1 MAERVALSEDNRS
14 VQNLPTALLLLALG
28 ASCSP
33 RQPLAGDRPE
43 HGLWALNSP
52 EPELLGSLRE
62 GRQLL
67 LAPLVSRSEEVVRA
81 ERTRRG
87 LGLRLEGSARWQI
100 VDLALRAIQ
109 HPVGHQL
116 LVGSEGA
123 LVVGPGQLPR
133 ETLPS
138 VSHLPWL
145 ARQDGQHLSTAAVTL
160 VPPDWGILPH
170 SLVLIAGDGAGTPHA
185 VMVDGVPHTLGGG
198 RREALVLPAHAK
210 QNVHVEPG
218 GARLDQAFFARVEEV
233 QGTAGV
239 PLLLRDWERNDGK
252 KTQEGTQPDPWTAP
266 LVAHETL
273 DLWFDPPHRAQP
285 GRTWTVLVEIEC
297 AEIETRGTPRTESA
311 PSTGWF
317 CDVTS
322 HLGLENLHLEGP
334 AEQLTI
340 APTMGPGLAWG
351 DVDGDGWVD
360 LYLVQG
366 SGRPETGPLPNR
378 LLRNVGG
385 DHFEDIT
392 LGSGAEATG
401 AGMGALFFDADGDGD
416 LDLYV
421 ANRGPDVL
429 LEGDGS
435 GHFSP
440 VPLPASLASDQWS
453 AGLAAA
459 DHDKDGDLDLYVT
472 RYLDFDLTKMERGPD
487 MQSYQREDPLPMLP
501 FAFPAG
507 ENVFLR
513 NEGDLVFEDATEELG
528 LTDANGR
535 GMQPIF
541 WDFDRDAD
549 PDLYVANDVS
559 FNVLYRNEGDG
570 TFQDIS
576 YRTGVDDPR
585 GGMGLAIG
593 DVDGDLDEDL
603 FLTNWQ
609 LEANALYLSN
619 LYSPYEA
626 KHRRASFHDGTVA
639 AGLVGSIGYTSWGA
653 VLFDLECDGDLDLFV
668 ANGYTSPDYEST
680 GICVGQ
686 PNHLLTN
693 DGSGRFT
700 DVSASAGSALLR
712 ALPSRAAAACDFDR
726 DGDLDLAVTANNS
739 VLQLLR
745 NDAPRTGRWLG
756 LRLLTGDTGSP
767 AIGAE
772 VTLRSGNQAWR
783 RSLGAGTSYLAGNP
797 PELHFGL
804 GTVPDRIQA
813 EIRWPSGATSNLEL
827 EVDGW
832 RTVREAN

>member
-1 MAERVALSEDNRS
+1 MR
-14 VQNLPTALLLLALG
+14 NLLITLLALAVG

-33 RQPLAGDRPE
+33 RQPLAASSPK
-43 HGLWALNSP
+43 HGLWVLNSP
-52 EPELLGSLRE
+52 EPELLGPLRE

-67 LAPLVSRSEEVVRA
+67 LAPLVSRSEGVVRA

-87 LGLRLEGSARWQI
+87 LGLRLEGSDRWQI

-109 HPVGHQL
+109 HPVDHQL
-116 LVGSEGA
+116 LVGPEGA
-123 LVVGPGQLPR
+123 LVVGPGRLAR
-133 ETLPS
+133 ETRPN
-138 VSHLPWL
+138 VGHLPWL
-145 ARQDGQHLSTAAVTL
+145 ARQDGHHLAPAEVTL

-170 SLVLIAGDGAGTPHA
+170 CLVLIAGDGSGKPHA
-185 VMVDGVPHTLGGG
+185 VTVNGVSHALGGG
-198 RREALVLPAHAK
+198 LREALVLPAHAE
-210 QNVHVEPG
+210 QNVRIEPG
-218 GARLDQAFFARVEEV
+218 GAHLDQVFFARVEEV
-233 QGTAGV
+233 QGTAGL
-239 PLLLRDWERNDGK
+239 PLLLRNWERNGGAEN
-252 KTQEGTQPDPWTAP
+252 QEGTRPEPWEAP
-266 LVAHETL
+266 LAAHETL

-285 GRTWTVLVEIEC
+285 GRTWTVLVEVEC
-297 AEIETRGTPRTESA
+297 AEIETRDMPRTESA
-311 PSTGWF
+311 LSTGWLR
-317 CDVTS
+317 DVTAQ
-322 HLGLENLHLEGP
+322 LGLENLHLEGP
-334 AEQLTI
+334 AEQLSI

-378 LLRNVGG
+378 LMRNVEGQR
-385 DHFEDIT
+385 FEDIT
-392 LGSGAEATG
+392 LGSGAEAVG

-429 LEGDGS
+429 LEGDGN

-440 VPLPASLASDQWS
+440 VPLPAALVSDQWS
-453 AGLAAA
+453 AGIAAA
-459 DHDKDGDLDLYVT
+459 DFDKDGDLDLYVT
-472 RYLDFDLTKMERGPD
+472 RYLDFDLTKMERGPT
-487 MQSYQREDPLPMLP
+487 MQPYQREDPLPMLP

-513 NEGDLVFEDATEELG
+513 NEGNLVFEDVTAELK
-528 LTDANGR
+528 LTDPNGR

-541 WDFDRDAD
+541 WDFDRDGD

-626 KHRRASFHDGTVA
+626 KHRRARFHDGTVA

-693 DGSGRFT
+693 DGSGHFT
-700 DVSASAGSALLR
+700 DASASAGSALSR

-745 NDAPRTGRWLG
+745 NDTPRAGRWLG
-756 LRLLTGDTGSP
+756 LRLLNRETGSP

-772 VTLRSGNQAWR
+772 VTLRSGTRSWR

-804 GTVPDRIQA
+804 GAVPDRVQA

-832 RTVREAN
+832 RTVREGD

>member
-1 MAERVALSEDNRS
+1 MTERKRQVRT
-14 VQNLPTALLLLALG
+14 LPITLLALAFCAG
-28 ASCSP
+28 CSP
-33 RQPLAGDRPE
+33 RQTRSEGSHQP
-43 HGLWALNSP
+43 GLWVLNTP
-52 EPELLGSLRE
+52 ESELLGPLGE

-67 LAPLVSRSEEVVRA
+67 LAPLVSRSEGVVRA
-81 ERTRRG
+81 ERTRKG
-87 LGLRLEGSARWQI
+87 LGLRLQGSEQWQ
-100 VDLALRAIQ
+100 VLDLAVRAIQ
-109 HPVGHQL
+109 HPVDHQI

-123 LVVGPGQLPR
+123 LVVGPSQLAH
-133 ETLPS
+133 ETLPKMS
-138 VSHLPWL
+138 DLPWL
-145 ARQDGQHLSTAAVTL
+145 ARQDDQHLITEAVTL

-170 SLVLIAGDGAGTPHA
+170 SLVLIAGDGTGKTHT
-185 VMVDGVPHTLGGG
+185 VTVDGVSHTLGDGL
-198 RREALVLPAHAK
+198 RDALVLPAHAG
-210 QNVHVEPG
+210 QNLRIEPG
-218 GARLDQAFFARVEEV
+218 AAPLDQAFFARIEKVED
-233 QGTAGV
+233 TAGV
-239 PLLLRDWERNDGK
+239 PLLMRNWERTGGAND
-252 KTQEGTQPDPWTAP
+252 QEGSEPGPWKAP
-266 LVAHETL
+266 LTAHETL
-273 DLWFDPPHRAQP
+273 DLWFEPPHRAQP
-285 GRTWTVLVEIEC
+285 GRTWTLLIEVEC
-297 AEIETRGTPRTESA
+297 AEIKTQGMPRTESA
-311 PSTGWF
+311 LAPGWL
-317 CDVTS
+317 CDVTAE
-322 HLGLENLHLEGP
+322 LGLANLHLEGP
-334 AEQLTI
+334 AEQLSI

-378 LLRNVGG
+378 LLRNINGER
-385 DHFEDIT
+385 FEDIT
-392 LGSGAEATG
+392 LGSGAEAPG
-401 AGMGALFFDADGDGD
+401 AGMGALFFDADNDGD

-429 LEGDGS
+429 LAGDGR
-435 GHFSP
+435 GHFSS
-440 VPLPASLASDQWS
+440 VPLPAALTSEQWS
-453 AGLAAA
+453 AGIAAA
-459 DHDKDGDLDLYVT
+459 DYDKDGDLDLYVT
-472 RYLDFDLTKMERGPD
+472 RYLDFDLTKMEHGPD

-501 FAFPAG
+501 FAFPAA

-513 NEGDLVFEDATEELG
+513 NDGGLVFQDVTAELE
-528 LTDANGR
+528 LADPNGR

-693 DGSGRFT
+693 DGNGHFT
-700 DVSASAGSALLR
+700 DVSASAGSALSR

-739 VLQLLR
+739 VLQFLR
-745 NDAPRTGRWLG
+745 NDAPRAGRWLG
-756 LRLLTGDTGSP
+756 LRLLNAGTGSP

-772 VTLRSGNQAWR
+772 VTLRCGNQSWR

-804 GTVPDRIQA
+804 GTGPDRVQA

-827 EVDGW
+827 QVDGW
-832 RTVREAN
+832 RTVREED